1 MGTNTETKDYTY
13 GLIFWRFHL
22 IFIFIKQVRPYP
34 RKAFGDGEGSLTLN
48 ELGLNSK
55 QEALY
60 LELI

>member
-1 MGTNTETKDYTY
+1 MYIISME
-13 GLIFWRFHL
+13 
-22 IFIFIKQVRPYP
+22 QVRPYP